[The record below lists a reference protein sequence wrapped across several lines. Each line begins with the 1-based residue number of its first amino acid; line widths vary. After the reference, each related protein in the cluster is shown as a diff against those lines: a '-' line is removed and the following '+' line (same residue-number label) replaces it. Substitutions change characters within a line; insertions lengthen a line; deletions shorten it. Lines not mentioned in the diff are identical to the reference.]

1 MSSKVV
7 NENIERNVEK
17 IKGSIYAANEAFDS
31 AKEWT
36 ANAWAEM
43 TTFWKILFMI
53 LGVLSIYIIYKMI
66 KKEIRRRKLNPLY
79 FKRGKLAKE
88 AHSILDTKIVVNED
102 KTEYTY
108 HLFVY
113 ISNWDYRIIEPKTI
127 LRKSN
132 IGTDATGNNFSPH
145 ILLSPVINDLEVS
158 ISSLNG
164 RDYHTKVEDFPIKR
178 WTHIGLIVRETQYE
192 VYLNGLLAK
201 TIPMGQASKINKADV
216 LICPDGGFSGYFS
229 KVGYHARAIT
239 AKQMYE
245 YSRMPMIDWSI
256 FGKKLENLFICL
268 TKHEPTNEQS
278 VDSIPSTSFG
288 SFAGIDGSIDNLK
301 QLGSSIYD
309 RMKERINRSRVSNS
323 NADDNGT
330 NKISCPLISEA
341 PLCPVGTLACNS
353 NPSYCYYPD
362 TKMMYSTYLN
372 PDTDFCPSSN
382 IGKERGVQPVSIRG
396 INLWPR
402 KNGKDVEQCV
412 NMQG

>member
-1 MSSKVV
+1 M
-7 NENIERNVEK
+7 
-17 IKGSIYAANEAFDS
+17 A
-31 AKEWT
+31 
-36 ANAWAEM
+36 
-43 TTFWKILFMI
+43 
-53 LGVLSIYIIYKMI
+53 
-66 KKEIRRRKLNPLY
+66 
-79 FKRGKLAKE
+79 
-88 AHSILDTKIVVNED
+88 
-102 KTEYTY
+102 
-108 HLFVY
+108 
-113 ISNWDYRIIEPKTI
+113 
-127 LRKSN
+127 
-132 IGTDATGNNFSPH
+132 
-145 ILLSPVINDLEVS
+145 
-158 ISSLNG
+158 
-164 RDYHTKVEDFPIKR
+164 
-178 WTHIGLIVRETQYE
+178 
-192 VYLNGLLAK
+192 
-201 TIPMGQASKINKADV
+201 QASKINKADV

-256 FGKKLENLFICL
+256 FGQKLENLFICL

-288 SFAGIDGSIDNLK
+288 SFAAIDGSIDNLK

-309 RMKERINRSRVSNS
+309 RMKERMNRSRASNS

-330 NKISCPLISEA
+330 DKISCPLISEA

-382 IGKERGVQPVSIRG
+382 IGKERGIQPVTVRG
-396 INLWPR
+396 VNLWPR
-402 KNGKDVEQCV
+402 RNGKDVEQCV